1 MTPWT
6 TAGQASLSITN
17 SQSPH
22 KPMSIESVMSSNH
35 LILCCPLLLLPQSL
49 PASGSFPMSQLFV
62 SGGQSRAIRVDHLYI
77 WGCWY
82 FSQQSWFQFVN
93 HPAQHFP
100 WCTLHRSEISRVAI
114 YSTVLPLSQLWTSPF
129 LTILISTHFSGK
141 PKYFIYLYLEII
153 QPRFKFCSG
162 DFRLF
167 IFNMPL

>member
-1 MTPWT
+1 MDFVGKEMSLLFNMLSRLIIAFLPKGKCLLISWLQSPSAVLLEPFSSVQLLSCVWLFVTPWT
-6 TAGQASLSITN
+6 TARHVSLSLTN

-49 PASGSFPMSQLFV
+49 PASGSFPMSQLFA

-100 WCTLHRSEISRVAI
+100 WCTLHRS
-114 YSTVLPLSQLWTSPF
+114 
-129 LTILISTHFSGK
+129 
-141 PKYFIYLYLEII
+141 
-153 QPRFKFCSG
+153 
-162 DFRLF
+162 
-167 IFNMPL
+167 